1 MLLLYILLALLG
13 QQTPFLE
20 SENLKN
26 SESEKCCEQ
35 RTISNESF
43 SESEES
49 VNISE
54 ICGNEKT
61 NHRFAQKKSEKGCEP
76 RAMSNE
82 PFLESENLKTSES
95 EKSCEPRSMSHETFF
110 ESEKS
115 VNISEICGNEKTNHK
130 LVQKKSEKGCE
141 PRAMSNE
148 TFLESENLKN
158 SESEKG
164 SEPRAMSNEQKFPN
178 AQGSQH
184 EAQSLKKTVDC
195 CPLTVDYFEN
205 QIRLADSL
213 YKNYLPQYNFEEVKA
228 AVMFFDSCEQRA
240 MSHEQ
245 RFQNTQS
252 SQHEAQS
259 TSQVFSFSDSQIQN
273 NVDHHE
279 LLKFQNSKILEF
291 LRARAHY
298 YHAVGLTERDDI
310 VGACEH
316 YFIALEIMETES
328 ENLKTSKYRKGSEQR
343 AMSHEQKFRNAHS
356 SKLEAQSPDYEK
368 IRFLSLIYTRLG
380 ELFLSENYC
389 NLAISKHRKA
399 LRYKL
404 LLGENKAVAN
414 TYKCLGNSYQ
424 LYDMPDSA
432 LYYYNKSLETN
443 SELPNRLDVEKCI
456 AQILFNKGERDSAY
470 AMIRKSLDKIENVNV
485 RHSYYNVLGEIFIY
499 DKEYDSAVYY
509 LSRSVNSNIPS
520 IKVASSFRL
529 STIYDSIG
537 NYEKKAYYEKIVSE
551 SSINVI
557 NKSVIRGEIQNV
569 YDEYK
574 KRKLEKERLENK
586 KKTKVIAISLSTLVS
601 LAFVITILI
610 LRKSKRK
617 DKYIASKEEIISNT
631 NEEIKRKESEIK
643 KLIEAIERYRTDINS
658 LKNEV
663 VIKEHEISSK
673 ESVIKNMEDD
683 LSAKERELKK
693 LQENIHE
700 YMILINNLN
709 EDNIA
714 KKKQIKSHLEEIENN
729 RQVINDKDRLI
740 SIAAE
745 GLITRKDAIAEN
757 RNEIAR
763 LQAIIGEN
771 DMIINRM
778 SKDYKTNE
786 ELIAIQTEKIEELKT
801 EINETRNNL
810 DDLRFRNSSTE
821 GRIKSLNAELK
832 KKEELI
838 KKFTAEISNLRYRL
852 ERNHIDI
859 SNLNNYLQSEVCSKI
874 LNDIKE
880 LSEKKLKSYAL
891 SPLSKEEFV
900 LLLNS
905 ANHHLNYFIN
915 NMANKYPKLKKE
927 DMYYLCLVIMGLD
940 NNQISSLFGVTYD
953 AINKRKNRI
962 CTILGIVHKNSLN
975 NYLLNIIKMY

>member
-1 MLLLYILLALLG
+1 MLLFYILLVAFG
-13 QQTPFLE
+13 CQQT
-20 SENLKN
+20 
-26 SESEKCCEQ
+26 
-35 RTISNESF
+35 
-43 SESEES
+43 
-49 VNISE
+49 
-54 ICGNEKT
+54 
-61 NHRFAQKKSEKGCEP
+61 
-76 RAMSNE
+76 

-95 EKSCEPRSMSHETFF
+95 EK
-110 ESEKS
+110 
-115 VNISEICGNEKTNHK
+115 
-130 LVQKKSEKGCE
+130 GCE
-141 PRAMSNE
+141 
-148 TFLESENLKN
+148 L
-158 SESEKG
+158 
-164 SEPRAMSNEQKFPN
+164 RAMSNEQKSPN
-178 AQGSQH
+178 VQGSQH

-228 AVMFFDSCEQRA
+228 AVMFFDSLRLTTDNSQRTTDLLESENLKTSESEKRLKSQGRNA
-240 MSHEQ
+240 
-245 RFQNTQS
+245 QS

-259 TSQVFSFSDSQIQN
+259 PEN

-316 YFIALEIMETES
+316 YFIALEIMESET
-328 ENLKTSKYRKGSEQR
+328 ENLKTSKSGKGSEQR

-356 SKLEAQSPDYEK
+356 SKLKAQSPDYEK
-368 IRFLSLIYTRLG
+368 IRFLSLVYTRLG

-389 NLAISKHRKA
+389 DLAISKYRKA
-399 LRYKL
+399 LRYVL

-424 LYDMPDSA
+424 LYNMPDSA

-443 SELPNRLDVEKCI
+443 YELPNRLDVEKCI
-456 AQILFNKGERDSAY
+456 AQILFDRGEKDSAY
-470 AMIRKSLDKIENVNV
+470 VMIKNNLGKIENVNIIY
-485 RHSYYNVLGEIFIY
+485 SYYNTLGDMYIN
-499 DKEYDSAVYY
+499 DKEYDCAIYY
-509 LSRSVNSNIPS
+509 LDKSMN
-520 IKVASSFRL
+520 
-529 STIYDSIG
+529 STISDIRVYAAIKLSSIYNIIG
-537 NYEKKAYYEKIVSE
+537 DNIKKAYYDNIVSKILIDYNNSNIE
-551 SSINVI
+551 TSKLQYIYDRYKER
-557 NKSVIRGEIQNV
+557 KS
-569 YDEYK
+569 
-574 KRKLEKERLENK
+574 EKEKSISRMR
-586 KKTKVIAISLSTLVS
+586 TKVIAVSLSVLVFIT
-601 LAFVITILI
+601 FVITILI

-617 DKYIASKEEIISNT
+617 DKYIASKEEIISKT
-631 NEEIKRKESEIK
+631 NEEIKQKESEIK
-643 KLIEAIERYRTDINS
+643 KLVEVIERHKSDVNS

-683 LSAKERELKK
+683 LSAKEGELKK

-740 SIAAE
+740 SIATE

-786 ELIAIQTEKIEELKT
+786 ELIAIQTEKIEKLKT
-801 EINETRNNL
+801 EINETKNNL

-852 ERNHIDI
+852 ERNHIEI
-859 SNLNNYLQSEVCSKI
+859 SNLNNYLQSEVCTRI
-874 LNDIKE
+874 LKEIKE

-915 NMANKYPKLKKE
+915 DMANKYPKLKKE